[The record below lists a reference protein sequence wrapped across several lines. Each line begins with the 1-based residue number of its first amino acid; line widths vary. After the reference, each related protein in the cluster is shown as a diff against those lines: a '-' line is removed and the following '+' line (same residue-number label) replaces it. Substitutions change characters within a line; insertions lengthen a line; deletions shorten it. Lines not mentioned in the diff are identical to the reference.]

1 MIFLFLFRMV
11 ILFNDFYIV
20 LFIDYFGVWGRFFF
34 DMDDLVNFVNEEK
47 IRLNNVGML
56 N

>member
-1 MIFLFLFRMV
+1 MV

-20 LFIDYFGVWGRFFF
+20 LFNDYFGVWGWFFF